1 MARGTTMA
9 FSKSFDRELNK
20 LFRRRTYWLR
30 RKLGTSGAGKPPEFG
45 RKRVSVGI
53 RRLKAIASNVLA
65 RKLAKS
71 EFDEHTAPRRNYH
84 VKGRGRDEKKAEF
97 EKWFASRF
105 GKTKGLIY
113 AFWGNH
119 RECIYV
125 GRTGSHG
132 SRPSSHMKEDWFSIV
147 KRVTIF
153 PVRGKSH
160 IPKLECLAIH
170 DLRPTHNV
178 YKAAKKKWTK
188 ACPLCKTHKYIEN
201 ELRGSSDSSKLLRTS
216 KPRSRRP

>member
-1 MARGTTMA
+1 MA

-97 EKWFASRF
+97 EKWFVSRF

-119 RECIYV
+119 RKCIYV
-125 GRTGSHG
+125 GAYRI
-132 SRPSSHMKEDWFSIV
+132 SRKPTVVSYERRLVLNRQTSDDLS
-147 KRVTIF
+147 
-153 PVRGKSH
+153 GKGEES
-160 IPKLECLAIH
+160 
-170 DLRPTHNV
+170 
-178 YKAAKKKWTK
+178 Y
-188 ACPLCKTHKYIEN
+188 
-201 ELRGSSDSSKLLRTS
+201 SKIRM
-216 KPRSRRP
+216 PGDP